1 MKIYLRDLKTYI
13 SFVIEILTNSLMLQ
27 KAIYLNEYTDGWERF
42 NETSLTKKK
51 EFYSKVSMESFTDAD
66 YKHAKRVWE
75 NFGIQNLSQYHKLS
89 DTILFSDTLKSFK
102 NKCIKSFEQHPTN
115 FFSEPGL
122 ASRDVSRKQRWN

>member
-1 MKIYLRDLKTYI
+1 
-13 SFVIEILTNSLMLQ
+13 MLQ

-51 EFYSKVSMESFTDAD
+51 KFYSKVSMESFTDAD